1 MTGAPLSPQ
10 AFVAKW
16 RGAQLSERAS
26 VQEHFLDLCALF
38 GQESPA
44 TADPTGAWY
53 TFEKGVTKTGG
64 GQGFADVWKRGFFA
78 WEYKK
83 KRRDLDAAT
92 VAR

>member
-1 MTGAPLSPQ
+1 VTGAPLSPQ

-16 RGAQLSERAS
+16 RGAQLS
-26 VQEHFLDLCALF
+26 DLCALF

-44 TADPTGAWY
+44 TADPTGSWY